1 MAKNIKGLMDDIIK
15 DTDKRYSEDDGYEK
29 FDKEGFRERLCMF
42 VLRDIIDA
50 MMAHDTKDLDGM
62 IDDSIM
68 HHIHD
73 DYKGTCYGYL
83 CKSRD
88 KCKSPMLAD
97 IIQEIDEKVNEVAQE
112 CSLTKNE
119 PVLES
124 AEVKKMLEGVEDYD
138 SFVEKLA
145 SEVSQKVVDDVA
157 GLLTDGGAKAP
168 SFSDLDDKI
177 ELKPAGAVEDTEAP
191 ANEAEPTEE
200 TPAATEEPVENP
212 EEENKE
218 GATEEPEVKKEED
231 TSAAADV
238 APDTA
243 SAPEA
248 LTDKAPEIS
257 ATESVILTMCGNIV
271 LESAM
276 NGVKMP
282 TEEGLE
288 RAIVQFCLA
297 EMDRLF
303 KQPSNIYDKYYNCR

>member
-112 CSLTKNE
+112 CALTKNE
-119 PVLES
+119 PIIES

-177 ELKPAGAVEDTEAP
+177 ELKPADQKVVEDEAP
-191 ANEAEPTEE
+191 ADDAAPEGGPEQ
-200 TPAATEEPVENP
+200 AATEEPVENP
-212 EEENKE
+212 DEQK
-218 GATEEPEVKKEED
+218 AAEEPEVKKEED

-243 SAPEA
+243 SVPEA
-248 LTDKAPEIS
+248 STDEAPEIS

-271 LESAM
+271 LESAL
-276 NGVKMP
+276 NGNRIS

-297 EMDRLF
+297 EMDHLF

>member
-1 MAKNIKGLMDDIIK
+1 MDDIIK

-29 FDKEGFRERLCMF
+29 FDKEGFREKLSMF

-68 HHIHD
+68 KHIHD

-88 KCKSPMLAD
+88 KCKSPLLAD
-97 IIQEIDEKVNEVAQE
+97 IIQEIDEKTNEVAQE
-112 CSLTKNE
+112 CALTKNE
-119 PVLES
+119 PVVE
-124 AEVKKMLEGVEDYD
+124 AADVKKMLEGVDDYD
-138 SFVEKLA
+138 SFIEKLA

-177 ELKPAGAVEDTEAP
+177 ELQPTDQKAVEDEEAP
-191 ANEAEPTEE
+191 ADDAAPEGGPEQ
-200 TPAATEEPVENP
+200 AATEEPVENP
-212 EEENKE
+212 DKQK
-218 GATEEPEVKKEED
+218 ATEEPEVKKEEAEPAE
-231 TSAAADV
+231 AAEVSDV
-238 APDTA
+238 APA
-243 SAPEA
+243 EGAE
-248 LTDKAPEIS
+248 APEIS

-271 LESAM
+271 LESAL

-297 EMDRLF
+297 EMDHLF
-303 KQPSNIYDKYYNCR
+303 KQPSNISDKYYNCR

>member
-15 DTDKRYSEDDGYEK
+15 DTDKRYSKDDGYEE

-124 AEVKKMLEGVEDYD
+124 AEVKKMLEDVEDYD

-177 ELKPAGAVEDTEAP
+177 ELKPTGAVEDTEAP

-212 EEENKE
+212 EENKE

-248 LTDKAPEIS
+248 STDEAPEIS

>member
-15 DTDKRYSEDDGYEK
+15 DTDKRYSKDDGYEE

-191 ANEAEPTEE
+191 ASEAEPTEE

-212 EEENKE
+212 EENKE

-231 TSAAADV
+231 TSAAQDV

-248 LTDKAPEIS
+248 STDEAPEIS

>member
-1 MAKNIKGLMDDIIK
+1 MDDIIK

-29 FDKEGFRERLCMF
+29 FDKEGFREKLSMF

-68 HHIHD
+68 KHIHD

-88 KCKSPMLAD
+88 KCKSPLLAD
-97 IIQEIDEKVNEVAQE
+97 IIQEIDEKTNEVAQE
-112 CSLTKNE
+112 CALTKNE
-119 PVLES
+119 PVVE
-124 AEVKKMLEGVEDYD
+124 AADVKKMLEGVDDYD
-138 SFVEKLA
+138 SFIEKLA

-177 ELKPAGAVEDTEAP
+177 ELQPTDQKAVEDEEAP
-191 ANEAEPTEE
+191 ADDAAPEGGPEQ
-200 TPAATEEPVENP
+200 AATEEPVENP
-212 EEENKE
+212 DKQK
-218 GATEEPEVKKEED
+218 ATEEPEVKKEEAEPAE
-231 TSAAADV
+231 AAEVSDV
-238 APDTA
+238 APA
-243 SAPEA
+243 EGAE
-248 LTDKAPEIS
+248 APEIS

-271 LESAM
+271 LESAL

-297 EMDRLF
+297 EMDHLF